1 MARDEAYLP
10 MIIYGEGEFLDMSPR
25 VMFVDDF
32 SERLEGLLASVEE
45 VFNRRVSERRVSPA
59 IAKRWFAE
67 TEAMLQRLRGLSQE
81 DNVWGEIGD
90 FVVRL
95 YTLSFVISE
104 GVLSSDIDL
113 VDLLLSADELRVKR
127 ALQEQRWSLP
137 VVSTGPGVLR
147 EGTRG
152 TVKVPR

>member
-25 VMFVDDF
+25 VMFVGDF
-32 SERLEGLLASVEE
+32 SERLEGLLTSAEE
-45 VFNRRVSERRVSPA
+45 VFNKRVSERRVSHI
-59 IAKRWFAE
+59 IAKRWFTD

-95 YTLSFVISE
+95 YTLSFVIS
-104 GVLSSDIDL
+104 
-113 VDLLLSADELRVKR
+113 
-127 ALQEQRWSLP
+127 P
-137 VVSTGPGVLR
+137 
-147 EGTRG
+147 
-152 TVKVPR
+152 